1 MATDFKP
8 RVLIVDD
15 DRDAADLLG
24 ELLAIQGYSTRTA
37 YDGYMALDAAM
48 TFAPQIVILDLGMPR
63 FSGDEVAPMLR
74 QVSKLRHAY
83 IIALT
88 SWNDAT
94 SRALTR
100 RAGFDMH
107 LAKPLQ
113 LPELLAALELGSQA
127 QAYLSRAFA
136 TDGAANKAS
145 GTALPIA

>member
-1 MATDFKP
+1 MATDSHT

-15 DRDAADLLG
+15 QRDAADLLG
-24 ELLAIQGYSTRTA
+24 ELLSTEGYTTRTA

-48 TFAPQIVILDLGMPR
+48 SFEPQIVILDLGMPR

-88 SWNDAT
+88 SWGDAA

-107 LAKPLQ
+107 LVKPLR
-113 LPELLAALELGSQA
+113 LPELLSALEVGRCA
-127 QAYLSRAFA
+127 HAYLARGR
-136 TDGAANKAS
+136 GAAANSDS
-145 GTALPIA
+145 GTASPIAW